1 MLKDLHW
8 ESPSMLCVQYPNLME
23 LKPPCGLASSS
34 PWSYNGHQSPSPG
47 TLPNQFLKQLISN
60 ITKIIASWVLAQYQI
75 VPNTET
81 KGYYDTSPLKT
92 KTKNKRKKPGG
103 NLAT

>member
-8 ESPSMLCVQYPNLME
+8 ESPSMLCVRYPQ
-23 LKPPCGLASSS
+23 PHGAQTPCGLASSP
-34 PWSYNGHQSPSPG
+34 PWSYTGHQSPAPG

-75 VPNTET
+75 VPDTET
-81 KGYYDTSPLKT
+81 KGYYDTSP
-92 KTKNKRKKPGG
+92 
-103 NLAT
+103 